1 MTIEEGLPIKRLRG
15 DKILVR
21 RYEYPT
27 KTDSGLILPTSFT
40 KQSEDVNQVHDLPK
54 YQNSGEVIAI
64 GDGVEEGVYELGD
77 VVHFQPNYYQMAIFD
92 KSDLALIM
100 DKSPYVNNAEVLID
114 ASNGVDWI
122 SKS

>member
-92 KSDLALIM
+92 KSDLAFFPITLSKYFGSNPSPGLII
-100 DKSPYVNNAEVLID
+100 LIF
-114 ASNGVDWI
+114 SLV
-122 SKS
+122 